1 MYNTLIFAPL
11 YNFLVWLV
19 DLLPMHQMW
28 IAVTI
33 LTIVVKIILIP
44 LYKKQIKDQVI
55 LAHITPK
62 MKAVQEKYKDKK
74 EDLSREMLAI
84 YKEYKV
90 NPFTTIFLLI
100 IQFPILIALYNMFLK
115 PIDSHKD
122 ILYSFVQ
129 FPESIN
135 NFLFSIDLSSRSLII
150 VVLAVL
156 SQYLANMY
164 MMSKKPDASAG
175 EFAQS
180 MHVQMKYLMPV
191 IIGFVSYVTPAVIS
205 VYIIAGNIFAVF
217 QEIVIRRPLEKS
229 VKAGLK

>member
-1 MYNTLIFAPL
+1 
-11 YNFLVWLV
+11 
-19 DLLPMHQMW
+19 
-28 IAVTI
+28 
-33 LTIVVKIILIP
+33 
-44 LYKKQIKDQVI
+44 
-55 LAHITPK
+55 
-62 MKAVQEKYKDKK
+62 
-74 EDLSREMLAI
+74 
-84 YKEYKV
+84 
-90 NPFTTIFLLI
+90 
-100 IQFPILIALYNMFLK
+100 
-115 PIDSHKD
+115 
-122 ILYSFVQ
+122 
-129 FPESIN
+129 
-135 NFLFSIDLSSRSLII
+135 LII